1 MSHITGVVILNYNNA
16 TDTIACVNSLY
27 RHTNGSAYKIVV
39 VDNGSDAK
47 TVEAIDRYVAGF
59 DSHTLLNDGE
69 SSHTQTL
76 PFITHLRVGQ
86 NLGYAQGNNKGL
98 ELLYADEAVTRV
110 MILNNDILLT
120 EDIITPL
127 NKDLD
132 SLPNAAIVTPLL
144 YKRDSVTIDQ
154 NCARKAPTLVQIF
167 GLWAVL
173 HRTSFGVMER
183 IYHAQHLLPNSPADE
198 RFVRVEL
205 PSGSCMLCDKEFFRS
220 IGSFDPNT
228 FLYYEENILWE
239 KIRPLGLYN
248 YLDKSVS
255 CIHLGAATT
264 KTKSTSAF
272 IANALIGSTRYF
284 VRKYTNAGA
293 LYRCCLEVFFA
304 LFRLKIKTRER
315 LTSKH

>member
-39 VDNGSDAK
+39 VDNGSNAR
-47 TVEAIDRYVAGF
+47 TIEAIDRYVAGF
-59 DSHTLLNDGE
+59 EDHILLNEGE
-69 SSHTQTL
+69 QQPGSL
-76 PFITHLRVGQ
+76 PFITHLRVGR

-98 ELLYADEAVTRV
+98 ELLYADDTITRIMV
-110 MILNNDILLT
+110 LNNDILLT

-144 YKRDSVTIDQ
+144 YKRDGQTIDQ
-154 NCARKAPTLVQIF
+154 NCARKASTLAQIF

-173 HRTSFGVMER
+173 HRTSFGIMER
-183 IYHAQHLLPNSPADE
+183 IYNSQYLLPNSPADE

-284 VRKYTNAGA
+284 VRKYTNAGI
-293 LYRCCLEVFFA
+293 LYRGCLEMFFA
-304 LFRLKIKTRER
+304 LFRLKIKIREC